1 MDSKIRFLLALHR
14 QKPDRVPF
22 NFWLDR
28 RLMEQYEKRIG
39 HRHWRVVGY
48 GADVIETFALLNFP
62 AGKMAEHSGTP
73 WLMEPL
79 FDNWLLADALPLP
92 NPEEDGVYTLIKQD
106 LEEFPDKAVI
116 LDIPTCW
123 GVIAGRMRG
132 YERVYMDLYEY
143 PEAFHQL
150 SRRITNIQKYVV
162 ERACRMGITAL
173 YVMED
178 VSTTKGLSMS
188 PAMIQ
193 EYCFD
198 YARELIE
205 IASSYGIP
213 SLFHCCGKITDA
225 LADMFVTLGV
235 KAINPL
241 QPAVNDSADFA
252 KKYIDKLAVYGG
264 LDNSFIIPQ
273 GTPKQIEEHI
283 FSQFEILGK
292 PYGGLIFSSHDIDI
306 KTPPENIETMVRA
319 IKQCIY

>member
-1 MDSKIRFLLALHR
+1 MDSKTRFLLALHR

-22 NFWLDR
+22 NFWMDR

-62 AGKMAEHSGTP
+62 TGKMVEHTGTS
-73 WLMEPL
+73 WLEEPL
-79 FDNWLLADALPLP
+79 FEDWSAADTLPLP
-92 NPEEDGVYTLIKQD
+92 DPNDDAVYGLIKQD
-106 LEEFPDKAVI
+106 LSEFPDKAVI

-123 GVIAGRMRG
+123 GVIAGQMRG
-132 YERVYMDLYEY
+132 YERVYMDIYEY
-143 PEAFHQL
+143 PDAFKRL
-150 SRRITNIQKYVV
+150 SRRITDIQKQVV

-188 PAMIQ
+188 PQMIEQ
-193 EYCFD
+193 HCFC
-198 YARELIE
+198 YARELIQ
-205 IASSYGIP
+205 IADSYGIP
-213 SLFHCCGKITDA
+213 SLFHCCGKIPDV
-225 LADMFVTLGV
+225 LADMFVALGV

-241 QPAVNDSADFA
+241 QPSVNDAADFA
-252 KKYIDKLAVYGG
+252 SKYADKLAVYGG

-273 GTPKQIEEHI
+273 GTPKQIQEHI

-292 PYGGLIFSSHDIDI
+292 PYGGLIFSSHDIDV
-306 KTPPENIETMVRA
+306 KTPPENIDIMVQT
-319 IKQCIY
+319 IKQCVY